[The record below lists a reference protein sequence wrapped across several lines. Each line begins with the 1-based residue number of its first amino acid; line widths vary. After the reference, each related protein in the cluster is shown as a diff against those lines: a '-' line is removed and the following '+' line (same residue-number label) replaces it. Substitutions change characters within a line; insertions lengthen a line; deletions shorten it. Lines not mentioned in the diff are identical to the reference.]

1 MRRMRLGL
9 QNGAEDVLCLFPLQ
23 DARLHLPE
31 PCCHVVCALAN
42 MPSEYL
48 SNVRV
53 WVQAEMRETTAEDF
67 RYEDLERLGTD
78 DLARITEWL
87 TEKVDAL
94 STRLKAEPKEDEVR
108 GQLQGYS
115 HAGKAGRGVIWA
127 PSHPALSDLHGRRAA
142 GAAVTPGNSAVA

>member
-1 MRRMRLGL
+1 MLWG
-9 QNGAEDVLCLFPLQ
+9 
-23 DARLHLPE
+23 HL
-31 PCCHVVCALAN
+31 
-42 MPSEYL
+42 
-48 SNVRV
+48 

-108 GQLQGYS
+108 GQLQS
-115 HAGKAGRGVIWA
+115 HSRASKIGSSGLLLDPHSAICMAGELQGLQ
-127 PSHPALSDLHGRRAA
+127 SHPQEAVLLPSSCYVHAA
-142 GAAVTPGNSAVA
+142 